1 MSLGDLI
8 KLHSM
13 NSVRSLRML
22 ELMEAEVVSAPP
34 ELQLKL
40 KGNDKLIIPKELIV
54 VAGHLCETK
63 RKVHLN
69 RASKTAEEKESSMA
83 VGKASFDM
91 TLTEMLHAI
100 PPPAV
105 DEMHSHESKV
115 EVALLDQS
123 FAMTEGELHYIND
136 DKEDDLLMKGDKVM
150 VASFEGGQKF
160 FVIDRVVH
168 Y

>member
-8 KLHSM
+8 KQHSM
-13 NSVRSLRML
+13 KSVRSLKLL
-22 ELMEAEVVSAPP
+22 ELMEAEVAEAPP
-34 ELQLKL
+34 NLKLKL

-54 VAGHLCETK
+54 VAEHLCEVK

-69 RASKTAEEKESSMA
+69 GSGKTA
-83 VGKASFDM
+83 VGKHSFDM

-105 DEMHSHESKV
+105 DEMHKHASKV
-115 EVALLDQS
+115 EVALSDRS
-123 FAMTEGELHYIND
+123 FAMEEGELHYIND
-136 DKEDDLLMKGDKVM
+136 DKKDDLLKKGDKVM
-150 VASFEGGQKF
+150 VASFEGGQTF